1 MALEISSSTVVC
13 AKCGTGFG
21 RRAGN
26 FYKSYAQNYKGI
38 NHLTICKKCT
48 DELFENYLTSC
59 ADAKLAMRQVC
70 RKLDIYWNE
79 EAYEYVLQRNVTKNL
94 VSAYMQRMSTAANVG
109 KSYDDTLVAEGTVWA
124 FGSTADRQKE
134 IDDAVAE
141 AVAKVKAE
149 YEESKQAEIA
159 DAVADAME
167 SMQSDDEDIEIPE
180 SVVTFWGPAYTPEM
194 YLELEERRKYWMKKL
209 KYDDDEELDAGIE
222 ALIRQICGLE
232 IDINRE
238 RACGKTPD
246 KLVST
251 LSSLISS
258 AQLRPDQKKEDI
270 SKADAT
276 TPFGVWIRRWED
288 ERPIPEVDPSLKDVD
303 GILKYI
309 SAWFIGH
316 LSKMLGIKRAEMKVY
331 EDEVSRLRVER
342 PEYNEDDDEE
352 FLNDLFADTTSYESG
367 GDDGDQEEDDI

>member
-13 AKCGTGFG
+13 SKCGTGFG
-21 RRAGN
+21 KRAGN
-26 FYKSYAQNYKGI
+26 FYKCYGQNYRGI
-38 NHLTICKKCT
+38 GYLTMCKKCT
-48 DELFENYLTSC
+48 DELFEKYNTSC
-59 ADAKLAMRQVC
+59 CDARLAMRQLC
-70 RKLDIYWNE
+70 RKLDLYWNDD
-79 EAYEYVLQRNVTKNL
+79 AYQYVFQRNVTKNL
-94 VSAYMQRMSTAANVG
+94 VSAYITRISTASHVG
-109 KSYDDTLVAEGTVWA
+109 KSYDDTLESEGTAWM
-124 FGSTADRQKE
+124 FGTTDDRKRE
-134 IDDAVAE
+134 IDDAVAA
-141 AVAKVKAE
+141 AVEKAKAE
-149 YEESKQAEIA
+149 FEESKQAEIA

-167 SMQSDDEDIEIPE
+167 SMQEEEIDIPE
-180 SVVTFWGPAYTPEM
+180 DVIQFWGPAYGPEM

-209 KYDDDEELDAGIE
+209 KYDEGEELDAGIE

-232 IDINRE
+232 IDINKE
-238 RACGKTPD
+238 RSSGKTPD

-258 AQLRPDQKKEDI
+258 AQLRPDQKKEEV
-270 SKADAT
+270 SKTDAT

-331 EDEVSRLRVER
+331 EDEVARLRVER
-342 PEYNEDDDEE
+342 PEYDEEDDEE
-352 FLNDLFADTTSYESG
+352 FLNDLFADTVPYESG
-367 GDDGDQEEDDI
+367 GDEDETEDS